1 MTRKKGQNKESS
13 ELVRQ
18 SDLALLTDIQAA
30 LQQEKHHALFMM
42 VIFLLILVVVFVV
55 WAWNSPLDEVTRG
68 QGSIIPSSR
77 EQVIQTL
84 DPGILKTLEVKEGD
98 IVEKGQV
105 LLTLDDTRSS
115 AMLRESEV
123 RVDNLEAIRARL
135 LAETYS
141 KALVFPE
148 SVPKVLQER
157 ESTIYNLRKTGLE
170 KSIAGLK
177 QSKTL
182 LDKEIAM
189 TRPIVREGAMSEVEL
204 LRMQRQSTELQ
215 LQMDEKQNK
224 YLTEAGAELVKT
236 EADLAQAR
244 ENMTGKADPVARS
257 RLRSP
262 LRGIVKNIR
271 MNTLG
276 GVVSAGQDIM
286 EIIPLEDQLLIEA
299 YINPRDVAY
308 IRTGMPALVKL
319 TAYDY
324 AIYGGL
330 EGVVTLVSP
339 DTLRD
344 QKHPNDLKTNPNE
357 AYYRVLIT
365 TNNNYLTDR
374 NEKRLPVIP
383 GMVAS
388 VDIKTGQKSLFQ
400 YMIKPITRMK
410 QALQER

>member
-1 MTRKKGQNKESS
+1 MTEKTERNKASS
-13 ELVRQ
+13 EEVRQ
-18 SDLALLTDIQAA
+18 SDLALLTDVQAA
-30 LQQEKHHALFMM
+30 LQQEKHHALFLM
-42 VIFLLILVVVFVV
+42 VIFLLVLVVTFVI

-68 QGSIIPSSR
+68 QGSIIPGSR

-84 DPGILKTLEVKEGD
+84 DPGILKTLEVREGD

-115 AMLRESEV
+115 AMLRESEA
-123 RVDNLEAIRARL
+123 RVNNLEAVRARL
-135 LAETYS
+135 RAEAYS
-141 KALVFPE
+141 ESLTFPDD
-148 SVPKVLQER
+148 VPADLRER
-157 ESTIYNLRKTGLE
+157 ESTVYRLRKTELAQ
-170 KSIAGLK
+170 SIAGLK
-177 QSKTL
+177 QSKAL

-189 TRPIVREGAMSEVEL
+189 TRPIVREGAMSA
-204 LRMQRQSTELQ
+204 ELQ

-236 EADLAQAR
+236 EAELAQAK
-244 ENMTGKADPVARS
+244 ENMAGRADPVERS
-257 RLRSP
+257 RIRAP

-271 MNTLG
+271 VNTLG

-308 IRTGMPALVKL
+308 VRTGMPALVKL

-330 EGVVTLVSP
+330 DGVVILVSP

-344 QKHPNDLKTNPNE
+344 QKRPGDLKLDPNE
-357 AYYRVLIT
+357 AYYRVLVT
-365 TNNNYLTDR
+365 TSNNYLTDR
-374 NEKRLPVIP
+374 NGKILPVIP
-383 GMVAS
+383 GMIAS
-388 VDIKTGQKSLFQ
+388 VDIKTGQKSVFQ
-400 YMIKPITRMK
+400 YLIKPITGMK

>member
-1 MTRKKGQNKESS
+1 MTEKTERNKASS
-13 ELVRQ
+13 EVVRQ
-18 SDLALLTDIQAA
+18 SDLALLTDVQAA
-30 LQQEKHHALFMM
+30 LQQEKHHALFLM
-42 VIFLLILVVVFVV
+42 VIFLLVLVVTFVI

-68 QGSIIPSSR
+68 QGSIIPGSR

-84 DPGILKTLEVKEGD
+84 DPGILKTLEVREGD

-115 AMLRESEV
+115 AMLRESEA
-123 RVDNLEAIRARL
+123 RVNNLEAVRARL
-135 LAETYS
+135 RAEAYS
-141 KALVFPE
+141 ESLTFPDD
-148 SVPKVLQER
+148 VPADLRER
-157 ESTIYNLRKTGLE
+157 ESTVYRLRKTELAQ
-170 KSIAGLK
+170 SIAGLK
-177 QSKTL
+177 QSKAL

-204 LRMQRQSTELQ
+204 LRMQRQSAELQ

-236 EADLAQAR
+236 EAELAQAK
-244 ENMTGKADPVARS
+244 ENMAGRADPVERS
-257 RLRSP
+257 RIRAP

-271 MNTLG
+271 VNTLG

-308 IRTGMPALVKL
+308 VRTGMPALVKL

-330 EGVVTLVSP
+330 DGVVTLVSP

-344 QKHPNDLKTNPNE
+344 QKRPGDLKLDPNE
-357 AYYRVLIT
+357 AYYRVLVT
-365 TNNNYLTDR
+365 TWICPYISRHL
-374 NEKRLPVIP
+374 L
-383 GMVAS
+383 
-388 VDIKTGQKSLFQ
+388 SLN
-400 YMIKPITRMK
+400 PL
-410 QALQER
+410 QARCRRYSRGER